1 MLLHILTINQ
11 KKACFLFSSYCAEN
25 FYSIKFEV
33 KLNYEVFNKS
43 KLKLNNDGMDLF
55 D

>member
-1 MLLHILTINQ
+1 MLLYILTTHP
-11 KKACFLFSSYCAEN
+11 KKACFLILSYCAEN

-33 KLNYEVFNKS
+33 KLNYEVFNES
-43 KLKLNNDGMDLF
+43 KLKLNNDGVDLF